1 MRGSGASGAKAM
13 LEAAWAEMVTALL
26 RGMERFHLS
35 GAAIKA
41 ANQADD
47 GARQGR
53 RGINTLELI
62 VQPASGVINACEQ
75 SLYPRDCTG
84 DRRLE
89 HRQATVE

>member
-13 LEAAWAEMVTALL
+13 LEAAWAEMVTAL
-26 RGMERFHLS
+26 RGGMERFHLS

-41 ANQADD
+41 ANPVDD
-47 GARQGR
+47 GARQERCGVDA
-53 RGINTLELI
+53 LQLV

-75 SLYPRDCTG
+75 ILYPRDCTG

-89 HRQATVE
+89 HRQAIVE